1 MSQHV
6 PHIEP
11 PVRIVNF
18 RNQPVAIAFDVE
30 DSESPRGIRRGK
42 QLEVTSAKDVAMVK
56 KLTAI
61 KLQN

>member
-1 MSQHV
+1 L
-6 PHIEP
+6 
-11 PVRIVNF
+11 
-18 RNQPVAIAFDVE
+18 VAIAFDVE
-30 DSESPRGIRRGK
+30 DRESPRGIRRGK